1 MTARR
6 ALGKFNG
13 ISLALAAA
21 LGARQLSVRR
31 PLRVGLFSTGNE
43 LREPGEPPSAA
54 QIHDSNRTLLIG
66 PPRRMGVEACRI
78 ARSST

>member
-31 PLRVGLFSTGNE
+31 PLRVGLFSTGNA
-43 LREPGEPPSAA
+43 RVWRASV
-54 QIHDSNRTLLIG
+54 
-66 PPRRMGVEACRI
+66 RRANP
-78 ARSST
+78 